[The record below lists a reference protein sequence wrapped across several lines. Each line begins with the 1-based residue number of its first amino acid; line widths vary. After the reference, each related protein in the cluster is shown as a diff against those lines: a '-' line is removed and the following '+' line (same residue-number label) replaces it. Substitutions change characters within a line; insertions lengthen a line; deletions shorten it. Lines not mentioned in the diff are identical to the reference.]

1 MNRKYIIS
9 FVTTSIFIIAFSVIL
24 FMIMLPQSVNLT
36 SVDSYVDVDKEDFKF
51 RETKNIVEDALT
63 HQYNVTSEDIQN
75 FKNANEYKMGNQNP
89 FYGK

>member
-9 FVTTSIFIIAFSVIL
+9 FVTTSTFIIAFSIIL
-24 FMIMLPQSVNLT
+24 FMVMLPQSINLT
-36 SVDSYVDVDKEDFKF
+36 SVDSYVDIDKEDFKF
-51 RETKNIVEDALT
+51 KETKNISQDALT

-75 FKNANEYKMGNQNP
+75 FKNANEYKIGNQNP